1 MELHTEF
8 RYLAPDAERYAT
20 YDLSEYDGA
29 PDAGPQ
35 LVGVGPTPE
44 AARQDFW
51 EQYVDRESE
60 RDVNRALKQMKVWDS
75 FLDQIIGGRR

>member
-1 MELHTEF
+1 MKLRIEELPLGFGF
-8 RYLAPDAERYAT
+8 RCIDDNT
-20 YDLSEYDGA
+20 YDGA

-35 LVGVGPTPE
+35 MVGEGMTAE

-51 EQYVDRESE
+51 DQWLERESE

-75 FLDQIIGGRR
+75 FFDQIIGGRP